1 MSCDVKIVQ
10 HFITAGHFVQTD
22 SVKVAKCVGKQYLNI
37 AISTSNNNMSSF
49 AVDMIDAG
57 HITFSH
63 QYYIMIRLTYR
74 WQHYWFVVPLSYIC
88 IYFVQY
94 PCSTCS
100 VYST

>member
-22 SVKVAKCVGKQYLNI
+22 PVKVAKCVGKQYLTI
-37 AISTSNNNMSSF
+37 AISTSNNMSSF
-49 AVDMIDAG
+49 TVDVIDAS

-74 WQHYWFVVPLSYIC
+74 
-88 IYFVQY
+88 
-94 PCSTCS
+94 
-100 VYST
+100 